1 MKQTY
6 DHFPIRA
13 PLTCL
18 DIHQY
23 THVLSICNC
32 EVLWYLVVAGL
43 LTCEAIPKIHQG
55 KKSSWFL
62 SFQRRCLAGAFQVSL
77 GTSQVH
83 FGKLKVLQ
91 LHVGNLAA
99 ALQPQFWNIAAE
111 FFGTCCCIFGTLQL
125 HFGTCSCIFGTL
137 QLHFWKPLGKHKNY
151 QNTRKNAAATLLG
164 LDFGSVFC

>member
-32 EVLWYLVVAGL
+32 EVFWYLVVAGL

-62 SFQRRCLAGAFQVSL
+62 SFQRRCLAGAFQVIL

-91 LHVGNLAA
+91 LH
-99 ALQPQFWNIAAE
+99 FWNIAAA
-111 FFGTCCCIFGTLQL
+111 F
-125 HFGTCSCIFGTL
+125 FGTCSCIFGTL
-137 QLHFWKPLGKHKNY
+137 QLHFWNVQLHFWDI
-151 QNTRKNAAATLLG
+151 AAAFLEAPWETQKLPKH
-164 LDFGSVFC
+164 

>member
-32 EVLWYLVVAGL
+32 EVFWYLVVAGL

-62 SFQRRCLAGAFQVSL
+62 SFQRRYLARAFQVIL

-91 LHVGNLAA
+91 LHFGNLAA
-99 ALQPQFWNIAAE
+99 ALQLHFWNIAAA
-111 FFGTCCCIFGTLQL
+111 F
-125 HFGTCSCIFGTL
+125 FGTCSCIFGTL
-137 QLHFWKPLGKHKNY
+137 QLHFWNVQLHFWDI
-151 QNTRKNAAATLLG
+151 AAAFLEAPWETQKLPKH
-164 LDFGSVFC
+164 

>member
-6 DHFPIRA
+6 DHFPIRT

-23 THVLSICNC
+23 PHVLSICNC
-32 EVLWYLVVAGL
+32 EVFWYLVVAGL

-62 SFQRRCLAGAFQVSL
+62 SFQRRCLAGAFQVIL

-91 LHVGNLAA
+91 LHFGNLAA
-99 ALQPQFWNIAAE
+99 ALQLHFWNIAAA
-111 FFGTCCCIFGTLQL
+111 F
-125 HFGTCSCIFGTL
+125 FGTCSCIFGTL
-137 QLHFWKPLGKHKNY
+137 QLHFWNVQLHFWDI
-151 QNTRKNAAATLLG
+151 AAAFLEAPWETQKLPKH
-164 LDFGSVFC
+164 

>member
-32 EVLWYLVVAGL
+32 EVFWYLVVAGL

-62 SFQRRCLAGAFQVSL
+62 SFQRRCLAGAFQVIL

-91 LHVGNLAA
+91 LHFGNLAA
-99 ALQPQFWNIAAE
+99 ALQLHFWNIAAAFLE
-111 FFGTCCCIFGTLQL
+111 RAAAFLG
-125 HFGTCSCIFGTL
+125 HCSCIFGS
-137 QLHFWKPLGKHKNY
+137 PLG
-151 QNTRKNAAATLLG
+151 NTKTTKTLGKMQLQPFWG
-164 LDFGSVFC
+164 

>member
-32 EVLWYLVVAGL
+32 EVFWYLVVAGL

-62 SFQRRCLAGAFQVSL
+62 SFQRRCLAGAFQVIL

-91 LHVGNLAA
+91 LHFGNLAA
-99 ALQPQFWNIAAE
+99 ALQLHFWNIAAA
-111 FFGTCCCIFGTLQL
+111 F
-125 HFGTCSCIFGTL
+125 FGTCSCIFGTL
-137 QLHFWKPLGKHKNY
+137 QLHFWNVQLHFWDI
-151 QNTRKNAAATLLG
+151 AAAFLEAPWETQKLPKH
-164 LDFGSVFC
+164 